1 MNSKQRVLA
10 AIQHQEPDRVPL
22 GIWLYQ
28 KIFGSEKLRAAIEIQ
43 YGSLEKFYDAL
54 RIDLLLYVMPFPYKN
69 YVPGLGGT
77 FQTGLGGVALEAIT
91 ADHFRDPAEASLYT
105 GLEQL
110 IATHPKQAI
119 VAHVWGV
126 VKAAYSF
133 MGVEA
138 TLMNMVAQ
146 PELMARFFSQLGQW
160 SARMAE
166 HAIARGADIVQI
178 SADAGASNG
187 MLFSPKQW
195 WSLVYPNDK
204 LIAAAIKRR
213 GKPVAMHN
221 DGNIWQIMD
230 GIVALGVDV
239 LHPIQ
244 TSAGMDLRAV
254 KQQYG
259 DRLTINGGLDITRV
273 LSDTTDEELVAII
286 RDYMNVLKPRGGF
299 IVNTEHFVPET
310 IPLTRIELAY
320 RTAFQSG
327 GYG

>member
-1 MNSKQRVLA
+1 
-10 AIQHQEPDRVPL
+10 
-22 GIWLYQ
+22 
-28 KIFGSEKLRAAIEIQ
+28 
-43 YGSLEKFYDAL
+43 
-54 RIDLLLYVMPFPYKN
+54 
-69 YVPGLGGT
+69 
-77 FQTGLGGVALEAIT
+77 
-91 ADHFRDPAEASLYT
+91 
-105 GLEQL
+105 
-110 IATHPKQAI
+110 
-119 VAHVWGV
+119 
-126 VKAAYSF
+126 
-133 MGVEA
+133 
-138 TLMNMVAQ
+138 
-146 PELMARFFSQLGQW
+146 
-160 SARMAE
+160 
-166 HAIARGADIVQI
+166 
-178 SADAGASNG
+178 

-310 IPLTRIELAY
+310 ILLTRIELAY

-327 GYG
+327 RYG

>member
-10 AIQHQEPDRVPL
+10 AIQHREPDRVPL

-28 KIFGSEKLRAAIEIQ
+28 KIFGSEKLRAEIENK
-43 YGSLEKFYDAL
+43 YGSLENFYAAFG
-54 RIDLLLYVMPFPYKN
+54 IDLLLYVMPFPYKN

-77 FQTGLGGVALEAIT
+77 FQTGLGGVAVEDIT
-91 ADHFRDPAEASLYT
+91 PEHFRDPDDPVLYT
-105 GLEQL
+105 GLEQF
-110 IATHPKQAI
+110 IATHPAQAI

-126 VKAAYSF
+126 VEAAYSF

-310 IPLTRIELAY
+310 ILLTRIELAY

-327 GYG
+327 RYG

>member
-10 AIQHQEPDRVPL
+10 AIHHAEPDRVPL

-28 KIFGSEKLRAAIEIQ
+28 KIFGSEKLKAEIEAK
-43 YGSLEKFYDAL
+43 YGALEKFYDAFG
-54 RIDLLLYVMPFPYKN
+54 IDLLLYVMPFPYKN

-77 FQTGLGGVALEAIT
+77 FQTGLGGVPVEEIT
-91 ADHFRDPAEASLYT
+91 AEHFRDPDDESLYT
-105 GLEQL
+105 GLKQF
-110 IATHPKQAI
+110 IAMHGKDKAI

-126 VKAAYSF
+126 VEAAYSF

-146 PELMARFFSQLGQW
+146 PDAMARLFHQIGQW

-166 HAIARGADIVQI
+166 HALDLGADIAQI

-204 LIAAAIKRR
+204 LIADAIKRR

-230 GIVALGVDV
+230 GIVEMGVDL
-239 LHPIQ
+239 LHPLQ
-244 TSAGMDLRAV
+244 TSAGMDLIEV
-254 KQQYG
+254 KKKYG
-259 DRLTINGGLDITRV
+259 DRLTLNGGLDITRV
-273 LSDTTDEELVAII
+273 LSETTDEELVTTI
-286 RDYMNVLKPRGGF
+286 RDYMHALKTRGGF
-299 IVNTEHFVPET
+299 ILNTEHFVPET
-310 IPLTRIELAY
+310 IPLPRLELAY
-320 RTAFQSG
+320 ETALR
-327 GYG
+327 YAWY

>member
-1 MNSKQRVLA
+1 MNSRQRVLA

-28 KIFGSEKLRAAIEIQ
+28 KIFGSEKLKAEIEFK
-43 YGSLEKFYDAL
+43 YGSLEKFYAAFG
-54 RIDLLLYVMPFPYKN
+54 IDLLLYVMPFPYKN

-91 ADHFRDPAEASLYT
+91 ADHFRDPDDDALYT
-105 GLEQL
+105 GIEQF
-110 IATHPKQAI
+110 IATHPAQAI
-119 VAHVWGV
+119 AAHVWGV
-126 VKAAYSF
+126 VEAAYSF

-146 PELMARFFSQLGQW
+146 PELIARLFFQLGQW

-166 HAIARGADIVQI
+166 NAITRGADLVQI

-195 WSLVYPNDK
+195 WSLVFPNDK
-204 LIAAAIKRR
+204 LIADAIKAR

-230 GIVALGVDV
+230 GIVAMGVDV
-239 LHPIQ
+239 LHPLQ
-244 TSAGMDLRAV
+244 TSAGMDLIAV
-254 KQQYG
+254 KQKYG
-259 DRLTINGGLDITRV
+259 DRLTINGGLDITRG
-273 LSDTTDEELVAII
+273 LAETTDAELIATI
-286 RDYMNVLKPRGGF
+286 REYMRALKPRGGF
-299 IVNTEHFVPET
+299 IVNTEHFIPET
-310 IPLTRIELAY
+310 IPLARIELAY
-320 RTAFQSG
+320 QTALREG
-327 GYG
+327 WY